1 MYQLM
6 KKITAFTI
14 FAAALFIW
22 GCSGN
27 SGDTTTQEEQA
38 VSVRA
43 MVIEPVSK
51 ELKKVY
57 TGTLEGEKQA
67 VIRAKIPEAVA
78 SIESREGSQVKANTV
93 IVTLDK
99 TGASSTYFQTQSVFK
114 NAEKNYNKMQYL
126 YDQGAISEAEYDG
139 ARTEYEVAKANFEA
153 SRQTV
158 ELTTSI
164 SGTVTSV
171 DVSVGDYVA
180 AGQQVATVA
189 TIDRLRIKLGVNPED
204 IKYFNI
210 GDQVEVYV
218 ENDARSKAIGK
229 VITVARSA
237 DPVTRAFQVQVE
249 LDNAGHSLKPGTFA
263 RAEIVIERFDN
274 ILTIPQKA
282 IILKGDKSYVYFV
295 EGDRVRL
302 GEIRK
307 GVDFNGMAQVLD
319 GLNPGDTVVTVG
331 QDYLGDG
338 FKIRL
343 NALSTSGQEEKQS

>member
-1 MYQLM
+1 MYQLIR
-6 KKITAFTI
+6 KTALFTI
-14 FAAALFIW
+14 LAAVPFIW

-27 SGDTTTQEEQA
+27 GGDTTTQENQA

-43 MVIEPVSK
+43 LVVEPVSK
-51 ELKKVY
+51 ELNKVY

-67 VIRAKIPEAVA
+67 VIRAKISEAVA
-78 SIESREGSQVKANTV
+78 SIDYREGSQVKANAV

-99 TGASSTYFQTQSVFK
+99 TGASSTFFQTQSVFK
-114 NAEKNYNKMQYL
+114 NAEKNYNKMKYL

-139 ARTEYEVAKANFEA
+139 AKTEYEVARANFEA

-158 ELTTSI
+158 ELTTPI

-189 TIDRLRIKLGVNPED
+189 TIDRLRIKLGVNAED
-204 IKYFNI
+204 IRYFNI

-218 ENDARSKAIGK
+218 ENDARSKAVGK
-229 VITVARSA
+229 VITVAKSA
-237 DPVTRAFQVQVE
+237 DPTTRAFQVQVE
-249 LDNAGHSLKPGTFA
+249 LDNSEHSLKPGTFA

-282 IILKGDKSYVYFV
+282 IVQKNDKSYVYLV
-295 EGDRVRL
+295 EGDRVKL
-302 GEIRK
+302 EEIKK
-307 GVDFNGMAQVLD
+307 GVDFNGVAQVLD
-319 GLNPGDTVVTVG
+319 GLKPGDTVVTVG

-343 NALSTSGQEEKQS
+343 NALTTSGPEEKQL